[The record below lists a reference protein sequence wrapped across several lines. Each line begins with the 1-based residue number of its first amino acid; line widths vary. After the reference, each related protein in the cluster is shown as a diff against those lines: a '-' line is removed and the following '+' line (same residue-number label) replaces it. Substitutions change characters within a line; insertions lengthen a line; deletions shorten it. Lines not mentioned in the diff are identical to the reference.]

1 MSKTIQICEVG
12 PRDGFQSIKC
22 AQIPT
27 EQKIEIIEEL
37 LASGAILSFD
47 LSSGYSGPTA
57 VSPCCALS
65 HRTTR

>member
-27 EQKIEIIEEL
+27 EQKIEIIDRK
-37 LASGAILSFD
+37 S
-47 LSSGYSGPTA
+47 
-57 VSPCCALS
+57 VV
-65 HRTTR
+65 

>member
-1 MSKTIQICEVG
+1 MKKNIKICEVG

-37 LASGAILSFD
+37 LAAGVKHI
-47 LSSGYSGPTA
+47 
-57 VSPCCALS
+57 
-65 HRTTR
+65 